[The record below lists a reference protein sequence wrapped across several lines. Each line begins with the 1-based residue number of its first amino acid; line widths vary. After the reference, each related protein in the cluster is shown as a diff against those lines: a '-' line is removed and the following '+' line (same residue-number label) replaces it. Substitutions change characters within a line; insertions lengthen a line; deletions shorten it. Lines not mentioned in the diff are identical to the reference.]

1 MYILVVVSPPGGRS
15 AIVSDDELNDK
26 LAHEAYPRSGG
37 FDARW
42 VIDNQMGPNA
52 LWLMEA
58 LTQAM
63 PIERNMKVLD
73 LGCGRAI
80 TSIFLAKE
88 FGARVWATD
97 LWIDADDNHER
108 IREAEVED
116 RVTAVHAEAHALP
129 FDLGF
134 FDAIISVDAYQ
145 YFGTDDLYIGHIA
158 SYLRDEGRI
167 GIVVPA
173 LLQEFEGTPPAELA
187 PYWEW
192 DFCCFHGP
200 EWWRRHWTKSGIVKV
215 ESADVIDEGW
225 RDWLRWSELIQPYTD
240 GWMHEAGKRTV
251 AMLEADRGKNLG
263 FARVVAKKA

>member
-1 MYILVVVSPPGGRS
+1 MVLN
-15 AIVSDDELNDK
+15 DDELREK
-26 LAHEAYPRSGG
+26 LAHDAYPRSNGY
-37 FDARW
+37 DPRW

-63 PIERNMKVLD
+63 PIERGMKVLD

-80 TSIFLAKE
+80 TSIFLARE

-97 LWIDADDNHER
+97 LWIAAEDNQER
-108 IREAEVED
+108 IREAKAED
-116 RVTAVHAEAHALP
+116 LVTAVHAEAHSLP
-129 FDLGF
+129 YGPGF
-134 FDAIISVDAYQ
+134 FDAIVSVDAYQ
-145 YFGTDDLYIGHIA
+145 YFGTSDLYIGQITSH
-158 SYLRDEGRI
+158 LRDGGRI

-173 LLQEFEGTPPAELA
+173 LFEEFAGRPPEPLA

-192 DFCCFHGP
+192 DFCCFHSP
-200 EWWRRHWTKSGIVKV
+200 EWWRRHWQKSGKVSV
-215 ESADVIDEGW
+215 ESADTIEDGW
-225 RDWLRWSELIQPYTD
+225 RDWLRWSELIQPHTK
-240 GWMHEAGKRTV
+240 GWMHDASKLTI